1 MNRRVWIIFLTLA
14 ACFAL
19 VAIRERRINQRVSS
33 DELERAAAPTIIGA
47 AGSSSETGETTMAD
61 VLELA
66 KESLAMMQANVHDY
80 TARFIKQ
87 ERDAQGN
94 LGEVTEMKMKVMPRH
109 RDGKLDAPM
118 RVYLDFQKP
127 ASQAGREVIWA
138 EDLYDGQLVVHEGGF
153 LGMLTVRLDPNGFM
167 AMRGQRFPISQI
179 GLTRL
184 VELLVERGTL
194 DLDNPDI
201 SVAIIEG
208 HQLDGINTE
217 LIQVRRAKPS
227 GLENDFSLAEIVID
241 RKRMLVLQYR
251 SFGWSETVNAASKSS
266 ATGSEHAPPP
276 LNSAPPLIESYTY
289 HDIKTNVGLT
299 SSDFDPENA
308 EYRYP

>member
-14 ACFAL
+14 VCFVL
-19 VAIRERRINQRVSS
+19 VAIRERRSSQIVSS
-33 DELERAAAPTIIGA
+33 AELEQLAAPTIVDV
-47 AGSSSETGETTMAD
+47 AGSSSITGETTMAD
-61 VLELA
+61 VLALA
-66 KESLAMMQANVHDY
+66 KESLASMHSTVHDY
-80 TARFIKQ
+80 TARFVKQ
-87 ERDAQGN
+87 ERDAEGN
-94 LGEVTEMKMKVMPRH
+94 LGEVAEMKMKVMPRH

-127 ASQAGREVIWA
+127 ASQVGREVIWA

-153 LGMLTVRLDPNGFM
+153 FGMLTVRLDPNGFM
-167 AMRGQRFPISQI
+167 AMRGQRFPINQI

-201 SVAIIEG
+201 SVVITKG
-208 HQLDGINTE
+208 HQFDGIETE
-217 LIQVRRAKPS
+217 LIQVKRAKPS
-227 GLENDFSLAEIVID
+227 GLENDFSLAEIVVD
-241 RKRMLVLQYR
+241 RNRMLVLQYR
-251 SFGWSETVNAASKSS
+251 SFGWNETAAVASPSLAKG
-266 ATGSEHAPPP
+266 ADHA
-276 LNSAPPLIESYTY
+276 SPPLIESYSY

-299 SSDFDPENA
+299 RSDFDPENA

>member
-1 MNRRVWIIFLTLA
+1 MINRRVWIVLVTLT

-33 DELERAAAPTIIGA
+33 AELERVAAPTIIDA
-47 AGSSSETGETTMAD
+47 AGSSSVADETTMAD

-66 KESLAMMQANVHDY
+66 KESLATMHATVHDY
-80 TARFIKQ
+80 TARFVKQ
-87 ERDAQGN
+87 ERDAEGN
-94 LGEVTEMKMKVMPRH
+94 LGEVTEMKMKAMPRH

-127 ASQAGREVIWA
+127 ASQVGREVIWA

-184 VELLVERGTL
+184 VELLIERGTL

-201 SVAIIEG
+201 SVAIIKG
-208 HQLDGINTE
+208 HEFDGIDTE

-251 SFGWSETVNAASKSS
+251 SFGWNETADGTSKS
-266 ATGSEHAPPP
+266 GSTDAENA
-276 LNSAPPLIESYTY
+276 NPPLIESYTY

-299 SSDFDPENA
+299 GSDFDPENP